1 MIQFCEI
8 INRGTSIRIAT
19 KDLDSNQP
27 NEPIEF
33 DVDVEVTTLEELVST
48 IKNYLDNGNLY
59 SNSIGRV

>member
-33 DVDVEVTTLEELVST
+33 DVDVEVNTLEELVST
-48 IKNYLDNGNLY
+48 IKNYLDNGNVY
-59 SNSIGRV
+59 SGISRG